1 MTSEALEVAI
11 RRCVDVLSMEPAG
24 LFTDFDGTISPIA
37 LTPDL
42 GQLHPRVRRPLTAL
56 VDQLEIVAIVTG
68 RGAEDARQRVDV
80 PGVRL
85 IGNHGLE
92 VVDGDVVR
100 ANPFAVAQSNV
111 IAAAV
116 SEIRSEMSSYSW
128 ADLLIFENKGVS
140 ASIHYRRVPDPE
152 SVRERLLT
160 LGTPVVSKS
169 GLRLT
174 EGRLVI
180 ELRPAIDVNKGS
192 VVHDVI
198 LEGQLKGAVM
208 LGDDVTDV
216 DAFRAIAALRND
228 GLTGI
233 SVGINGPETAVEVR
247 EAADFLIN
255 GVEECADLLEVV
267 ARELSA

>member
-1 MTSEALEVAI
+1 MTSESLELAVC
-11 RRCVDVLSMEPAG
+11 RCVEVLGMHPAG

-37 LTPDL
+37 PTPDL
-42 GQLHPRVRRPLTAL
+42 GQLHPRVKEPLTTLAE
-56 VDQLEIVAIVTG
+56 QLDVVAIVTG
-68 RGAEDARQRVDV
+68 RGAEDARSRVDV

-92 VVDGDVVR
+92 VVEGDIVR
-100 ANPFAVAQSNV
+100 ANPLAVEQSNAV
-111 IAAAV
+111 AAAV
-116 SEIRSEMSSYSW
+116 SEIRSEVSNNSW
-128 ADLLIFENKGVS
+128 GDELIFENKGVS

-152 SVRERLLT
+152 AVREHLLA
-160 LGTPVVSKS
+160 LGAAVVSKR

-180 ELRPAIDVNKGS
+180 ELRPEIDVNKGS
-192 VVHDVI
+192 AVHDVI
-198 LEGQLKGAVM
+198 LEGHLKGAVM

-216 DAFRAIAALRND
+216 DAFRAIAALRD
-228 GLTGI
+228 EGLNGL

-247 EAADFLIN
+247 ETADILIN
-255 GVEECADLLEVV
+255 GVEECADLLEAV